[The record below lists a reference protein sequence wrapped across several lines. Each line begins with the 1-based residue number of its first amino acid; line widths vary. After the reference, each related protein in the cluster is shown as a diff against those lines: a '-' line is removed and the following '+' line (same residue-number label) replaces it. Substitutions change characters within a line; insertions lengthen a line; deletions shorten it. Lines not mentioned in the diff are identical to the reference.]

1 MCLYI
6 YIYVG
11 VSVSVS
17 MFCVCVLCLYICLCV
32 RQIGREG
39 KVICLYK
46 LLIYIYTYIPHLY
59 LLYVC
64 R

>member
-46 LLIYIYTYIPHLY
+46 LLIYIYISPTFICYM
-59 LLYVC
+59 YVG